1 MESESR
7 PQIIVPKTPDQIR
20 QQTRLL
26 RLQPYVQLYKPGP
39 PQEFLDDPATFRLGL
54 ADYRTSV
61 KSWEG
66 KHGKSIPPPPD
77 SMDEKYRSYEK
88 YLKAFRRIR
97 KEQSGH
103 IHKAVRGRPEG
114 ASVGEAYFEAARY
127 SPDIGKNVLQRISK
141 STGGGNAEL
150 FTEEEIAAASATESG
165 FYALVDKG
173 LNQVPNSV
181 YTAFDQ
187 LRYVLPKEKLKEA
200 ILKARGHSGFLD
212 RYRVLKPL
220 LSPEEQKALLVPLVQ
235 EGRNGYLVVKLLE
248 DPDAAALFSPAE
260 IKSVLIT
267 AFSANADLLRMPQ
280 QIRGCLD
287 KGMLTPD
294 DVQTIVIGR
303 VTGFQML
310 TEIDKILPM
319 LPNPQSLEAV
329 KRAIVDTYTNK
340 AVLANLGNLHSV
352 SSLLTPEQKYQIVKQ
367 TLARDKF
374 QSGYYISSYE
384 GLIAPGMFVPLLK
397 EAIYDP
403 ETQLTGYGVGE
414 ILHAQSLSVDDK
426 SAYIDHL
433 ISTGRGPLLLTKI
446 RENLFSFSDPQKR
459 DEIARKILTQIDT
472 VEIAQKYTGFE
483 GWDVAVSE
491 GVLADVLEAAGSR
504 SIVQWL
510 YYLDIWAPKAEAL
523 KPGLVLSIVEK
534 FKETKAPDLLFFM
547 DKLAPFIP
555 SDKIQGLVHRIVSAN
570 PPIALV
576 ALQENPATLQGLGT
590 EVSGGSIVA
599 LGSSDQERMSF
610 APKTLRDFYKQIS
623 TAVPMEEQKSLLI
636 ETHNIYRAIALIKS
650 GGLEAAF
657 RKIQEGKDLSP
668 TAEKEL
674 VAIFYCFALLKEAS
688 PGQFAGLETL
698 GATPEESKQI
708 LFSQFAG
715 LLGLERQFTPQ
726 EVSQFFGTMETPV
739 PFMIYLLQH
748 RNSEPHKKL
757 LTEIFES
764 ITSGKFSEWKFGPLT
779 PEAFDM
785 LKEAKLLPEK
795 LTIEQ
800 YALWRADGQTTLFES
815 LATDTETTANAVK
828 KFLEGNLN
836 HLEIEEVM
844 DRLTQAYPDQDP
856 ESALQQDLGS
866 LGQRL
871 AVTNRELSG
880 LRKQADSANEGRI
893 AELEQEKV
901 RLEDGRRIL
910 IRARKIFRLAGL
922 QPDEVASGY
931 FLEGKDRKQRGDSIA
946 KVLGELKES
955 SAQENGFIYDGIK
968 DMLDSL
974 RTASDEKQNLVATD
988 SSDPKVWIEIGE
1000 KPVTS
1005 CQSYDGGGFNECLL
1019 AYTDPDT
1026 KFLILRN
1033 QRGKIIARSVF
1044 RLLETG
1050 DGDPAL
1056 HIERIYSSTTS
1067 KGVIRSMFARA
1078 YQKAE
1083 ELGVPLY
1090 MSGES
1095 QDEGGVEKPAPVAEG
1110 YRATAVQESLFSRAS
1125 RAPKAYVDS
1134 AGGVQ
1139 TDGKF
1144 ELKNLMEIRKSA

>member
-54 ADYRTSV
+54 ADYRASV
-61 KSWEG
+61 NSWEK

-103 IHKAVRGRPEG
+103 IKAAVWTRPEG
-114 ASVGEAYFEAARY
+114 ASIGQAYFEAARY
-127 SPDIGKNVLQRISK
+127 SPDIGKNVLQRVSK
-141 STGGGNAEL
+141 STGRDQPEL
-150 FTEEEIAAASATESG
+150 FTQEEITAASATEGG
-165 FYALVDKG
+165 FYALVDKA
-173 LNQVPNSV
+173 LAQKPDIVFS
-181 YTAFDQ
+181 AFDQ
-187 LRYVLPKEKLKEA
+187 LKHVLTKEKLKEVV
-200 ILKARGHSGFLD
+200 LKAGAHSGVLD
-212 RYRVLKPL
+212 HYKELKPL
-220 LSPEEQKALLVPLVQ
+220 FSPEQQKALLVPLVQ
-235 EGRNGYLVVKLLE
+235 EGRYGYSVVRVLQ
-248 DPDAAALFSPAE
+248 DPETAALFSPAE
-260 IKSVLIT
+260 MKFVLIT
-267 AFSANADLLRMPQ
+267 AFTANADLLRMPQ
-280 QIRGCLD
+280 QIQGYLD
-287 KGMLTPD
+287 KGVLTPD
-294 DVQTIVIGR
+294 DVQTIVIAR
-303 VTGFQML
+303 VTGFEML
-310 TEIDKILPM
+310 TEIEKILPM

-329 KRAIVDTYTNK
+329 KRAIVDTYTNR
-340 AVLANLGNLHSV
+340 AVVANLANLFNV

-374 QSGYYISSYE
+374 QTGYYISSCE
-384 GLIAPGMFVPLLK
+384 SLVTPQVFAPLLK

-403 ETQLTGYGVGE
+403 ETKLTGHGVSE
-414 ILHAQSLSVDDK
+414 IMRADSLSVEEK

-433 ISTGRGPLLLTKI
+433 LASGQGPLLLEKI

-459 DEIARKILTQIDT
+459 DEIARKILTQVDLPEVVT
-472 VEIAQKYTGFE
+472 RYSGFE
-483 GWDVAVSE
+483 GWDAAVSE
-491 GVLADVLEAAGSR
+491 QVQMDVISAASMR
-504 SIVQWL
+504 TIERWL
-510 YYLDIWAPKAEAL
+510 YYLEIWGPRAESI
-523 KPGLVLSIVEK
+523 KPGFVLSIAEK
-534 FKETKAPDLLFFM
+534 FKDTNAPAFLFFM
-547 DKLAPFIP
+547 DQIAPFVP
-555 SDKIQGLVHRIVSAN
+555 SERISGLVRGLVLAN

-576 ALQENPATLQGLGT
+576 ALQEKPVSLQGLGP
-590 EVSGGSIVA
+590 EVSGSSIVA

-623 TAVPMEEQKSLLI
+623 AAVPVEEQKSLLI

-650 GGLEAAF
+650 GGLEPAF

-668 TAEKEL
+668 AAEKEV

-688 PGQFAGLETL
+688 PGQFAGLEKL

-764 ITSGKFSEWKFGPLT
+764 ITSGKFSEWKYRPLT
-779 PEAFDM
+779 PEAFEM
-785 LKEAKLLPEK
+785 LKQAKLLPEK

-828 KFLEGNLN
+828 KYLEGNLN

-880 LRKQADSANEGRI
+880 LRKQADPASTERI
-893 AELEQEKV
+893 AELEQEKIS
-901 RLEDGRRIL
+901 LEDGRRIL

-955 SAQENGFIYDGIK
+955 SAPENGFVYDQIN

-974 RTASDEKQNLVATD
+974 RATSDEKQNLVATD

-1005 CQSYDGGGFNECLL
+1005 CQSYDGGGFNECLV

-1050 DGDPAL
+1050 NGDPAL

-1083 ELGVPLY
+1083 EMGVPLY

-1110 YRATAVQESLFSRAS
+1110 YQATAVQDSLFSRAS

-1139 TDGKF
+1139 TDGEF
-1144 ELKNLMEIRKSA
+1144 EMKNLMEIRKSA